1 MSETTS
7 RIRILQCEDEL
18 ALERI
23 LRGQSAM
30 VNPDPG
36 IADLNLSR
44 LDRRVNGES
53 EINTAVNAMPFLA
66 EHRLLILSNPLP
78 AAKDE
83 SGRERFIK
91 LLENSPDSTRIILI
105 LEDEYKPSGAGS
117 GWQNI
122 KKDHWFRKWQEGQK
136 EQASWEELRLPELK
150 LMPGWIQAEAKRA
163 GGEFTPQAALE
174 LSNAT
179 GTNTLA
185 AASEIEKLLIY
196 TECKRP
202 VSQEDVQVL
211 CASGDQTNIFDMVEA
226 VTRGNA
232 RQGMRLLHQMLEKED
247 AQVIFGMIVRQFRML
262 IQAKVILDEHGGV
275 NEVTQA
281 LKTADFVA
289 RKLVDQARRFSLENL
304 QGIYRK
310 LLDIDLESKNS
321 TTPWEVALDTFV
333 VEIAG

>member
-1 MSETTS
+1 LSETGA
-7 RIRILQCEDEL
+7 RIRILQFEDEL

-23 LRGQSAM
+23 LREQSAL

-44 LDRRVNGES
+44 LDRHVNGES

-66 EHRLLILSNPLP
+66 ELRLLILSNPLP
-78 AAKDE
+78 VVKDE
-83 SGRERFIK
+83 PGRERFIK

-136 EQASWEELRLPELK
+136 ERASWEELRLPELRM
-150 LMPGWIQAEAKRA
+150 MPGWIQAEAKRA

-196 TECKRP
+196 TEGKRP
-202 VSQEDVQVL
+202 VSLEDVQVL

-275 NEVTQA
+275 DEVMQA

-289 RKLVDQARRFSLENL
+289 RKLVDQAHRFSLEGL

-333 VEIAG
+333 IEISR

>member
-1 MSETTS
+1 
-7 RIRILQCEDEL
+7 
-18 ALERI
+18 
-23 LRGQSAM
+23 M

-66 EHRLLILSNPLP
+66 EYRLLILSNPLP

-136 EQASWEELRLPELK
+136 ERASWEELRLPELK
-150 LMPGWIQAEAKRA
+150 LMPGWIQAKAKRA

-174 LSNAT
+174 ISNAI

-196 TECKRP
+196 TEGKRP
-202 VSQEDVQVL
+202 VSLEDVQVL
-211 CASGDQTNIFDMVEA
+211 CASGDQTNIFDIVEA

-262 IQAKVILDEHGGV
+262 IQAKVILDEHGGWP
-275 NEVTQA
+275 
-281 LKTADFVA
+281 
-289 RKLVDQARRFSLENL
+289 R
-304 QGIYRK
+304 
-310 LLDIDLESKNS
+310 
-321 TTPWEVALDTFV
+321 
-333 VEIAG
+333 